1 MRHNVYAHYVRGP
14 TKARLIKFRK
24 INSKDTLVEIMA
36 GLEKPLS
43 RKQGLGRVRSQPHV
57 MG

>member
-1 MRHNVYAHYVRGP
+1 MRHNVYAHYVQGP
-14 TKARLIKFRK
+14 TKARLIKIRK

-43 RKQGLGRVRSQPHV
+43 RKQGLGRV
-57 MG
+57 